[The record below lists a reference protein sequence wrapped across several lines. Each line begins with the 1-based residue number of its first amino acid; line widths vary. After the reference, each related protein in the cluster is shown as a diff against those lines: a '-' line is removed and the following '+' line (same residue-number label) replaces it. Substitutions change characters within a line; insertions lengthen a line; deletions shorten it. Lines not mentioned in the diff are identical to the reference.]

1 MLSFAAGIYGSNPPK
16 KGNKGNNGCVSGVP
30 TVSTYERL
38 AFGGEFG
45 TVGPTTSQMAS
56 VPADTRLHDA
66 AAEVRDR
73 VAYRALLAFTFV
85 LFVRPQDT
93 IPVLDPLHLAE
104 VFGTF
109 GILALGIG
117 RLNRGAPVTKMSLE
131 LVAVLAFGAIML
143 ATAPFSIWPG
153 GAVGVV
159 TDLFSKV
166 IVVFVLILN
175 TLTTR
180 TRFERF
186 VEVVVLSCC
195 YVGVRAV
202 LDYAMGLNLVED
214 GRAQGEGGLFGN
226 PNDMAL
232 NLVAFLP
239 LAVILML
246 GRQRPIVRGILA
258 IGAPAIVAAIIFSR
272 SRGGTLGLVAML
284 VVLLFQLRR
293 VKPRVAV
300 IVVAVTLFTI
310 PLLPDSFTQRMSSII
325 HPEEDVTGSREAR
338 KRLLREAY
346 QAYLDHPVFGLGA
359 GQFLN
364 YNPKEREEVWHQTHN
379 AWLQV
384 ASELGTGG
392 LLVFSVIVGSGFLA
406 GLQAV
411 RVLRRSRPR
420 QRLKSREPAEVLA
433 RRERLQLYASA
444 VLASLTGWLVA
455 AMFASVAYYW
465 TLYLVLG
472 LAITLRDI
480 TLREVGEI
488 GEPARVLRRA
498 EAA

>member
-1 MLSFAAGIYGSNPPK
+1 M
-16 KGNKGNNGCVSGVP
+16 
-30 TVSTYERL
+30 VSTERL
-38 AFGGEFG
+38 AFGGG
-45 TVGPTTSQMAS
+45 LGAVGPTQTQTSPAVADRS
-56 VPADTRLHDA
+56 VLDA
-66 AAEVRDR
+66 AAEMRDR
-73 VAYRALLAFTFV
+73 VAYRALLAFTLI

-93 IPVLDPLHLAE
+93 IRVLEPLHLAE
-104 VFGTF
+104 VLGTF
-109 GILALGIG
+109 AILALVIG
-117 RLNRGAPVTKMSLE
+117 RLNRGVPVIKMSLE
-131 LVAVLAFGAIML
+131 LVSVVAFAGLMLAF
-143 ATAPFSIWPG
+143 APFSIWPG
-153 GAVGVV
+153 GAVSVV

-166 IVVFVLILN
+166 VVVFVLILN

-180 TRFERF
+180 DRFERF
-186 VEVVVLSCC
+186 VEIVVLSCC
-195 YVGVRAV
+195 YVAVRAV

-214 GRAQGEGGLFGN
+214 GRLEGEGGLFGN

-232 NLVAFLP
+232 NLIAFLP
-239 LAVILML
+239 LAVVLLL
-246 GRQRPIVRGILA
+246 GRGRPLVRAILA
-258 IGAPAIVAAIIFSR
+258 IGTPAIAAAIIFSR

-284 VVLLFQLRR
+284 AVLLFQVRR
-293 VKPRVAV
+293 VRPRVAV
-300 IVVAVTLFTI
+300 AVVAVTLFTI
-310 PLLPDSFTQRMSSII
+310 PLLPESFTQRMSSII

-364 YNPKEREEVWHQTHN
+364 YNPKEREEAWHVAHN

-384 ASELGTGG
+384 ASELGTPG
-392 LLVFSVIVGSGFLA
+392 LLVFAVVVGSGFLA
-406 GLQAV
+406 GLRAV
-411 RVLRRSRPR
+411 RVLRRSRAR
-420 QRLKSREPAEVLA
+420 HRLKSREVAEMLA

-480 TLREVGEI
+480 TLHEVAEI
-488 GEPARVLRRA
+488 GESVRAVRRA
-498 EAA
+498 EAAA